1 MTDQRLAG
9 LSHQEL
15 WNLAHGG
22 DPAAAST
29 SQTNLAKAAQV
40 LENVSKTLNAPLGE
54 LGQGWQGR
62 AADAAHGGIG
72 QHAQWAEAAAA
83 RANTAAGQAGQQA
96 ASARTVIAE
105 MPPPPAGPPAAGANW
120 AQAEQAQANARQ
132 RALELMQQHATEC
145 TQTRPTGTFNRPP
158 TSGTAGGGPAGGQVG
173 RSGTQGARG
182 SVRRAPSTNPAAA
195 ERGVP
200 GAAGGAGRTVSKAG
214 LERAPRSETAP
225 VARDS
230 VPARTGTR
238 PAAAEPYRPAEP
250 HSGAPGFGA
259 TGALEAAPARVTGF
273 RPVSGDPGLP
283 AAPGGV
289 TAAHIA
295 AERTERVAPVP
306 RTLLERPGPGG
317 MPDGPAT
324 RAQGVE
330 QGRSGL
336 KARGG
341 PSGGA
346 PGQAGDG
353 TGPGGRGQPGA
364 DAAML
369 PPVLGAGG
377 FADQE
382 RDQHQRLDYLLDE
395 TDVFADDEWVAPP
408 VIGS

>member
-29 SQTNLAKAAQV
+29 SQANLSKAAQV
-40 LENVSKTLNAPLGE
+40 LENISHTLNAPLAG

-72 QHAQWAEAAAA
+72 QHAQWAEAAAG

-105 MPPPPAGPPAAGANW
+105 MPPPPSGQPAAGANW
-120 AQAEQAQANARQ
+120 AQTEQAQANARQ
-132 RALELMQQHATEC
+132 RALELMEQHATEC

-158 TSGTAGGGPAGGQVG
+158 ASGTHGAATGATGGRPTRAGAQ
-173 RSGTQGARG
+173 G

-200 GAAGGAGRTVSKAG
+200 GSAGGAGRTVSRAG
-214 LERAPRSETAP
+214 LEEAPRAAGTGAAP
-225 VARDS
+225 REPLV
-230 VPARTGTR
+230 ARTGTR
-238 PAAAEPYRPAEP
+238 PAAAEPYRPSELRP
-250 HSGAPGFGA
+250 GAPGLGA
-259 TGALEAAPARVTGF
+259 AGAMEAAPGRVSGF
-273 RPVSGDPGLP
+273 RAV
-283 AAPGGV
+283 PGGQSWSAV
-289 TAAHIA
+289 PGGTAVA
-295 AERTERVAPVP
+295 RTERVAEVP

-317 MPDGPAT
+317 TPDGPAA
-324 RAQGVE
+324 RASGSE
-330 QGRSGL
+330 QGRPGL
-336 KARGG
+336 RARGEAEG
-341 PSGGA
+341 RQGGQT
-346 PGQAGDG
+346 GGDG
-353 TGPGGRGQPGA
+353 AGPGGRGQPGT

-369 PPVLGAGG
+369 PPVLGGAGY
-377 FADQE
+377 AEQE

-395 TDVFADDEWVAPP
+395 TDVFADNDWVAPP